1 MRFFKTTD
9 LVVNKNMKN
18 CVISVVGESS
28 LHKEWILGI
37 CHFDLHLVVYD
48 NSYAEF
54 VNDMSF
60 TKKIYIGGFLVDIFS
75 SQNLHICILIPKFA
89 AELKF
94 Y

>member
-18 CVISVVGESS
+18 CVISVVGKSS
-28 LHKEWILGI
+28 LHKEWIRGI
-37 CHFDLHLVVYD
+37 CDFDLHLFVYD

-60 TKKIYIGGFLVDIFS
+60 TKKIYISGFLVDIFS

>member
-28 LHKEWILGI
+28 LHKEWIRGI
-37 CHFDLHLVVYD
+37 CDFDLHLVVYD

-60 TKKIYIGGFLVDIFS
+60 TKKKYILVDFWWRFFR
-75 SQNLHICILIPKFA
+75 LKICIFV
-89 AELKF
+89 F
-94 Y
+94 

>member
-28 LHKEWILGI
+28 LHKEWIRGI
-37 CHFDLHLVVYD
+37 CDFDLHLVVYD
-48 NSYAEF
+48 DSYAEF

-60 TKKIYIGGFLVDIFS
+60 TKKKYILVDFWWTFFR
-75 SQNLHICILIPKFA
+75 LKICIFV
-89 AELKF
+89 F
-94 Y
+94 

>member
-28 LHKEWILGI
+28 LHKEWIRGI
-37 CHFDLHLVVYD
+37 CDFDLHLVVYD

-60 TKKIYIGGFLVDIFS
+60 TKKNIYWWIFGGQFFVS
-75 SQNLHICILIPKFA
+75 KFA
-89 AELKF
+89 YLYF
-94 Y
+94 DS

>member
-28 LHKEWILGI
+28 LHKEWIRGI
-37 CHFDLHLVVYD
+37 CDFDLHLVVYD